1 MILES
6 LQLLPKDSAAG
17 PHTVN
22 ALSLLGYMP
31 LICSYDCVHL
41 PTVNSLPDM

>member
-22 ALSLLGYMP
+22 ALITTWLHATNL
-31 LICSYDCVHL
+31 
-41 PTVNSLPDM
+41 